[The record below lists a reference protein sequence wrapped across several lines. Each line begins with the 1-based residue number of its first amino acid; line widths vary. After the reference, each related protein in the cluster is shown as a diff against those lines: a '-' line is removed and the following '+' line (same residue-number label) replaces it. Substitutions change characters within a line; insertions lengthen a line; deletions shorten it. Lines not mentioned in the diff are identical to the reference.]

1 MINRLNTEL
10 KEAMK
15 NKEQFRLDVLR
26 MLKSKIL
33 VVNARGEVSD
43 DEVVKIFRK
52 YAKSLQ
58 ESLEQQKQYNRL
70 EEASNTEKELAIVAE
85 FLPPEM
91 SAADLETFVKAAVAE
106 TGASSIKDMGAV
118 MKAITGMLTPEQ
130 KSSLDGGKVKNV
142 MLQFFQ

>member
-1 MINRLNTEL
+1 MINRINTEL

-58 ESLEQQKQYNRL
+58 ESLDQQKQYNRL
-70 EEASNTEKELAIVAE
+70 EEAANTEKELAIVAE

-91 SAADLETFVKAAVAE
+91 SDADLEAFVKAAIAE
-106 TGASSIKDMGAV
+106 TGAKSVKDMGAV
-118 MKAITGMLTPEQ
+118 MKAITGMLTLEQ